1 MKPHEPYGKR
11 RSALLFLLAILQVH
25 FAFSQNVPENLRLKF
40 QQYVNAVP
48 REEIFV
54 HSDRETYI
62 AGENVWFSVYLVDR
76 QSFNL
81 SDNSRIAYFEL
92 LNPENRPVIQ
102 KKILMENGF
111 GPGVIT
117 LPDTLRNGKYTI
129 RAYTNWMKNFLPENC
144 FMKDITVYNALNTGA
159 FKEKSVRSKE
169 TGFIAQ
175 NGIFNNS
182 VSLDVDNTQPGNI
195 ELLVKS
201 TRGFRVVNNNTVYVF
216 IQTHG
221 NINQVSTEKIVADSA
236 RIIISKTLLM
246 PGINQVT
253 LFDSKGQPVAE
264 RYIYTPQRTKEI
276 PGLKMTDSCGLRDKV
291 ILESVDVSSSLLKNL
306 YGNLSISVG
315 PAQDNNKVP
324 GIDQYMV
331 LGSEFGLNANDMN
344 KTGNLSQSGMDS
356 ILLNAGSNWTNW
368 KAILSD
374 KMPHLAFSHEKE
386 GQFLSGRLYT
396 NGSKPGSAGE
406 IVLLCIP
413 GKVAGFQYTLTDAK
427 GNFSFNIP
435 LDNVQKDLILMPG
448 NLNSSYKVI
457 PGSSF
462 SDVYPDAAM
471 IDSVRKPVP
480 PFISRL
486 SINYQVNTL
495 YGTSGMGSPVKMMLT
510 PLKKQRFYG
519 KPDFE
524 LVMADYI
531 NLPVMEEVFFEIL
544 PHVSLKKKDTGF
556 EIIIT
561 DRVDN
566 QPYVARPTIMI
577 DGVIIR
583 EPSLIINLDPDVVEK
598 IDVILEK
605 YMVGGYAFTGIVNV
619 ITKAGDFT
627 AVALPDYMVRIPYRA
642 ADPVASFVSPDYST
656 PEMKK
661 SRIADYRNTL
671 YWNPS
676 IGADATGTR
685 KVEFWS
691 SDNAGDYVINIQ
703 GIGPDGSL
711 CSFQKKLKVR

>member
-1 MKPHEPYGKR
+1 MKPPHR
-11 RSALLFLLAILQVH
+11 NRHSVFLFLFALVQFH
-25 FAFSQNVPENLRLKF
+25 YAFSQNVPEILRQKF

-48 REEIFV
+48 REDIFV

-62 AGENVWFSVYLVDR
+62 AGENVWFSVYLLDR
-76 QSFNL
+76 QTFMA
-81 SDNSRIAYFEL
+81 SDNSRITYFEL

-159 FKEKSVRSKE
+159 FKEKSVRAIE
-169 TGFIAQ
+169 TKSSIQTKGLNIM
-175 NGIFNNS
+175 
-182 VSLDVDNTQPGNI
+182 VSLEVDNTRPGNI
-195 ELLVKS
+195 ELLIKS
-201 TRGFRVVNNNTVYVF
+201 TSRFRALNNNTVYVF

-221 NINQVSTEKIVADSA
+221 NINQVSTEKIDSDSA
-236 RIIISKTLLM
+236 QIVISRNLLS
-246 PGINQVT
+246 PGINHVT

-264 RYIYTPQRTKEI
+264 RYIYNPQKAKEVPVVKI
-276 PGLKMTDSCGLRDKV
+276 NDSCGLRDKV
-291 ILESVDVSSSLLKNL
+291 ILEASAASASLKVLFD
-306 YGNLSISVG
+306 GNLSISVA
-315 PAQDNNKVP
+315 PAHDIHKCP
-324 GIDQYMV
+324 GIDGYMV
-331 LGSEFGLNANDMN
+331 LGSEFGLKANEIN
-344 KTGNLSQSGMDS
+344 RAGNLSQSGMDS
-356 ILLNAGSNWTNW
+356 LLMNANSNWIDW
-368 KAILSD
+368 KAILSG
-374 KMPHLAFSHEKE
+374 KMPHLTWSHEKE

-396 NGSKPGSAGE
+396 DGSKPVRSGE

-413 GKVAGFQYTLTDAK
+413 GKVAGFQYTLTDDK

-435 LDNVQKDLILMPG
+435 LDNTQKDLILMPG
-448 NLNSSYKVI
+448 NLNSGYKVI

-462 SDVYPDAAM
+462 SDVYPSAAM

-480 PFISRL
+480 PYISRL

-495 YGTSGMGSPVKMMLT
+495 YGTSALGNPVKVLLT

-566 QPYVARPTIMI
+566 QPYSATPTIMI

-583 EPSLIINLDPDVVEK
+583 EPSLIINLDPDMVEK
-598 IDVILEK
+598 IDVIKEK
-605 YMVGGYAFTGIVNV
+605 YMVGGFAFPGIVNV
-619 ITKAGDFT
+619 ITKAGDFS
-627 AVALPDYMVRIPYRA
+627 AVTLPDYMVRIPYRV
-642 ADPVASFVSPDYST
+642 ADPVAFFTSPDYST
-656 PEMKK
+656 PEKK
-661 SRIADYRNTL
+661 KNRIADYRNTL
-671 YWNPS
+671 YWNPLM
-676 IGADATGTR
+676 GADANGTR

-691 SDNAGDYVINIQ
+691 SDNTGDYVINIQ
-703 GIGPDGSL
+703 GIMPDGSFY
-711 CSFQKKLKVR
+711 SFQKNLNVR

>member
-1 MKPHEPYGKR
+1 MYKKAKP
-11 RSALLFLLAILQVH
+11 AFLFLIAIMHLH
-25 FAFSQNVPENLRLKF
+25 IAFSQNVPENLRQKF
-40 QQYVNAVP
+40 QQYINAVP
-48 REEIFV
+48 REDIFV

-62 AGENVWFSVYLVDR
+62 AGENVWFLVYLLDR
-76 QSFNL
+76 QSFKA
-81 SDNSRIAYFEL
+81 SDNSRITYFEL

-159 FKEKSVRSKE
+159 FKEKSARAIENKTSTHKVVL
-169 TGFIAQ
+169 
-175 NGIFNNS
+175 NNP
-182 VSLDVDNTQPGNI
+182 VSLDVNNTRPGNI
-195 ELLVKS
+195 ELLIKS
-201 TRGFRVVNNNTVYVF
+201 TPRFRALNNNTVYVF

-221 NINQVSTEKIVADSA
+221 NINRVSAEKIDSDSA
-236 RIIISKTLLM
+236 LIVISRNLLT

-253 LFDSKGQPVAE
+253 LFDSKGQPAAE
-264 RYIYTPQRTKEI
+264 RYIYTPQKAKEVPVVKI
-276 PGLKMTDSCGLRDKV
+276 SDSCGLRDKIIIEAFGEKETKKV
-291 ILESVDVSSSLLKNL
+291 PAA
-306 YGNLSISVG
+306 GNLSISVA
-315 PAQDNNKVP
+315 PAQDIRESPV
-324 GIDQYMV
+324 IDGYMV
-331 LGSEFGLNANDMN
+331 LGSEFGLNANEIN
-344 KTGNLSQSGMDS
+344 KAGNLSQSGMDS
-356 ILLNAGSNWTNW
+356 LLMNTSSKWIDW
-368 KAILSD
+368 KVILSG
-374 KMPHLAFSHEKE
+374 KMPHLTWSHEKE
-386 GQFLSGRLYT
+386 SQFLSGRLYT
-396 NGSKPGSAGE
+396 DGAKPVRSGE

-413 GKVAGFQYTLTDAK
+413 GKVAGFQYTFTDDK
-427 GNFSFNIP
+427 GNFSFNVP
-435 LDNVQKDLILMPG
+435 LDNTQKDLILMPG

-462 SDVYPDAAM
+462 SDVFPVASM
-471 IDSVRKPVP
+471 IDSVIQPVP
-480 PFISRL
+480 PYISRMNV
-486 SINYQVNTL
+486 NYQVNTL
-495 YGTSGMGSPVKMMLT
+495 YGTSGMGNPVKVLLT

-556 EIIIT
+556 EIVIT

-566 QPYVARPTIMI
+566 HPYATTPTIMI

-583 EPSLIINLDPDVVEK
+583 EPSLIINLDPDMVEK
-598 IDVILEK
+598 IDVIKEK
-605 YMVGGYAFTGIVNV
+605 YMVGGFAFPGIVNV

-627 AVALPDYMVRIPYRA
+627 AVTLPDYMVRIPYRV
-642 ADPVASFVSPDYST
+642 ADPVASFASPDYST
-656 PEMKK
+656 PEKKK

-676 IGADATGTR
+676 LGADTAGTP
-685 KVEFWS
+685 KAEFWS

-703 GIGPDGSL
+703 GIMPDGSF